1 MQMNKRPTIKKKAAS
16 LVSKNELKKIYKEL
30 KEQEMLEQ
38 EMKINIVKKATFSVQ
53 RLLYKNSYFG
63 RLFPSIKE

>member
-1 MQMNKRPTIKKKAAS
+1 
-16 LVSKNELKKIYKEL
+16 
-30 KEQEMLEQ
+30 MLE
-38 EMKINIVKKATFSVQ
+38 EERKINIVKKATFSVQ